1 MNNTTIFNKNLI
13 PPGAINWWIL
23 DVRVT
28 AVLRDSRLGL
38 SPFLLLSGE
47 GSRWLILELVTVVLL
62 WQIVNDWVW
71 LVLFGGPFC
80 ELDNTPNFWLRNVKF
95 WTSVATDWQ
104 ADNDRT
110 TGMSDYTAATVVA
123 SVNISIWVP
132 RYSYA
137 CLALKEGKILP
148 SNSLWGNTASGG
160 TGSLGTAY
168 LLCR

>member
-1 MNNTTIFNKNLI
+1 MMKMLIKCQLTQKIYFIIIICFSCWALLISLFSSYTTVLLLTYKIHILKCFKSILVQVMDIFCFALPAKKMNNATVFNKSFI

-95 WTSVATDWQ
+95 WT
-104 ADNDRT
+104 
-110 TGMSDYTAATVVA
+110 
-123 SVNISIWVP
+123 
-132 RYSYA
+132 
-137 CLALKEGKILP
+137 
-148 SNSLWGNTASGG
+148 
-160 TGSLGTAY
+160 
-168 LLCR
+168 

>member
-1 MNNTTIFNKNLI
+1 MLIKCRLTKKISFIIIFVLAIGLFWFLFLQLQYCFFFFKLMKFTFKNVFKSIFVPIKDIFCFALPADKVKNATISNKFI

-95 WTSVATDWQ
+95 WT
-104 ADNDRT
+104 
-110 TGMSDYTAATVVA
+110 
-123 SVNISIWVP
+123 
-132 RYSYA
+132 
-137 CLALKEGKILP
+137 
-148 SNSLWGNTASGG
+148 
-160 TGSLGTAY
+160 
-168 LLCR
+168 